1 MTFKK
6 SNISLLWVL
15 IFGVIFCFCKQTNA
29 QFNPVYSFE
38 ITEISPFPSAVH
50 GMVVDTDSTLYFSD
64 TYTSYGDPSAVYFL
78 EYPYTGNINATGIS
92 GNAVSGLIWQDDTLY
107 VAFLNESKVK
117 SYDRNFNFLS
127 SWTVT
132 YPWNFTS
139 DGTDLFLV
147 NYHGNIMKL
156 NGNSFQTIF
165 SGLEAPFDIVYS
177 NNNSFFVS
185 EQVGAGVPG
194 RVKEISM
201 DGIILD
207 TIPID
212 FSNPEGLALDADT
225 NLYIADTESGEV
237 YQYTKDGEINL
248 VTDAYNLPICIAQG
262 QNNNILVNTNH
273 AGGRL
278 LDILV
283 IADTT
288 TGMSDLQPLQNK
300 TKIIVS
306 PNPNFGKFQISFNL
320 AHEDLISIK
329 IYDNNGTLIKDVQD
343 DKTMAKGNHQIQVNL
358 VGIKQGSYYVS
369 INGKKTNVS
378 QTIIVANS

>member
-185 EQVGAGVPG
+185 EQVGAGVQG

-278 LDILV
+278 LDILI

-300 TKIIVS
+300 AKIIVS

-320 AHEDLISIK
+320 AHEDLISIR

>member
-6 SNISLLWVL
+6 SNFSLLLVL
-15 IFGVIFCFCKQTNA
+15 TFGIVFSSTKQTNA
-29 QFNPVYSFE
+29 QFKSVCNFE

-50 GMVVDTDSTLYFSD
+50 GMVVDNDSTLYFSD
-64 TYTSYGDPSAVYFL
+64 TYTSYGNPSTVYFL
-78 EYPYTGNINATGIS
+78 EYPYTGNINATGIT
-92 GNAVSGLIWQDDTLY
+92 GDAVSGLIWQGDTLY

-117 SYDRNFNFLS
+117 SYDRNFNFLN
-127 SWTVT
+127 SWSVT

-139 DGTDLFLV
+139 NGTDIFLV
-147 NYHGNIMKL
+147 NYYGNIMKL
-156 NGNSFQTIF
+156 NVNSFQTIY

-207 TIPID
+207 TIPIV
-212 FSNPEGLALDADT
+212 FGNPEGLALDADT

-237 YQYTKDGEINL
+237 FQYTKDGEINL

-273 AGGRL
+273 AGGML

-288 TGMSDLQPLQNK
+288 TGMNDIQPLQNN
-300 TKIIVS
+300 TKVIVS
-306 PNPNFGKFQISFNL
+306 PNPTFGKFQISFSL

-329 IYDNNGTLIKDVQD
+329 IYDNNGTLIKDIQD
-343 DKTMAKGNHQIQVNL
+343 NKTMAKGDYQIQVNL
-358 VGIKQGSYYVS
+358 VGIKQGSYYVA
-369 INGKKTNVS
+369 IAGKKTNVA
-378 QTIIVANS
+378 QTIIVVNS

>member
-6 SNISLLWVL
+6 SNFSLLLVL
-15 IFGVIFCFCKQTNA
+15 TFGIVFSSSKQTNA
-29 QFNPVYSFE
+29 QFKSDYSFE

-50 GMVVDTDSTLYFSD
+50 GMVVDNDSTLYFSD
-64 TYTSYGDPSAVYFL
+64 TYTSYGNPSAVYFL
-78 EYPYTGNINATGIS
+78 EYPYTGNINATGIT
-92 GNAVSGLIWQDDTLY
+92 GNAASGLIWHDDTLY

-117 SYDRNFNFLS
+117 SYDKNFNLLS

-147 NYHGNIMKL
+147 NYYGNIMKL
-156 NGNSFQTIF
+156 NVNSFQTIY

-177 NNNSFFVS
+177 KNNSFFVS

-194 RVKEISM
+194 RVTEISM

-225 NLYIADTESGEV
+225 NLYIADTESGEI

-288 TGMSDLQPLQNK
+288 TGMNDIQPLQNK

-320 AHEDLISIK
+320 VHEDLISIR
-329 IYDNNGTLIKDVQD
+329 IYDNNGTLIKSVQD
-343 DKTMAKGNHQIQVNL
+343 DITMAKGNHQIQLNL
-358 VGIKQGSYYVS
+358 VGIEQGFYYVS
-369 INGKKTNVS
+369 VTGEKTNVS
-378 QTIIVANS
+378 QSLIIANP

>member
-1 MTFKK
+1 
-6 SNISLLWVL
+6 
-15 IFGVIFCFCKQTNA
+15 
-29 QFNPVYSFE
+29 
-38 ITEISPFPSAVH
+38 
-50 GMVVDTDSTLYFSD
+50 
-64 TYTSYGDPSAVYFL
+64 
-78 EYPYTGNINATGIS
+78 
-92 GNAVSGLIWQDDTLY
+92 
-107 VAFLNESKVK
+107 
-117 SYDRNFNFLS
+117 
-127 SWTVT
+127 
-132 YPWNFTS
+132 
-139 DGTDLFLV
+139 
-147 NYHGNIMKL
+147 MKL

-185 EQVGAGVPG
+185 EQVGAGVSG

-207 TIPID
+207 TIPIV

-237 YQYTKDGEINL
+237 FQYTKDGEINL

-288 TGMSDLQPLQNK
+288 TGMNDIQPLQNN
-300 TKIIVS
+300 TNIIVS

-329 IYDNNGTLIKDVQD
+329 IYDNNGTLIKDIQD

-358 VGIKQGSYYVS
+358 VGINQGSYYVA
-369 INGKKTNVS
+369 ITGKKTNVS
-378 QTIIVANS
+378 QTIIVVNS